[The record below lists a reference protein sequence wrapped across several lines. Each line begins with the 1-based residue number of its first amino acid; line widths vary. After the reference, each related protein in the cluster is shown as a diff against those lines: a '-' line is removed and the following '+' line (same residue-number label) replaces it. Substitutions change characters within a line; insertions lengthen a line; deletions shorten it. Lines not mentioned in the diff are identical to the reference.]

1 LSDQS
6 LFLETLHATADIIRT
21 SPTPMSEQEI
31 LSYFK
36 DIDLTAEQ
44 EELVLNYLL
53 TPHEEELPE
62 EDDEESEGDSEEEK
76 SGASEDEPD
85 VDSYEDVTLTE
96 KNGEIEL
103 EVKLPDTP
111 VFNMYMEEIEALPKF
126 TRSKVRDMYEQLL
139 RGDDSV
145 IAILSGVW
153 LPRVLN
159 LAVQHGTIKVNMEDL
174 IQEGNLGLYMG
185 LMDLCGVKAC
195 SDIEGKIEKAIV
207 DAMTVYVSEIT
218 GEEDSENTILGKVTL
233 LVEAKKYL
241 AEEIGHEPSDQE
253 LSDYTK
259 IPVEEIQDIMRQFVE
274 KKEEN

>member
-36 DIDLTAEQ
+36 DIDLTTEQ
-44 EELVLNYLL
+44 EEMVLNYLL
-53 TPHEEELPE
+53 TPHDEDLPKENE
-62 EDDEESEGDSEEEK
+62 EDDGDGESAEETAEGYEE
-76 SGASEDEPD
+76 A
-85 VDSYEDVTLTE
+85 TLTE

-145 IAILSGVW
+145 IAVLSGVW
-153 LPRVLN
+153 LPKVLN
-159 LAVQHGTIKVNMEDL
+159 LAVQHGSLKVNMEDV

-207 DAMTVYVSEIT
+207 DAMTAYVSEIT

-259 IPVEEIQDIMRQFVE
+259 IPADEIQDIMRQFVE